1 MKCLLISDEQMDDLL
16 DQAFNEPVFTDSFSS
31 SDFYQEW
38 KDVQTEIKKALLK
51 IGLTSWNE
59 GGEDYG
65 MSDDWGYSRHHGIC
79 IHREQ
84 MMKPNLIPVVLT
96 LLETLNERYQ
106 IDIHHDLFLRHEIKP
121 FDVIVRK
128 DIILA
133 HSEDP
138 QLLKRLGLE
147 G

>member
-1 MKCLLISDEQMDDLL
+1 MLISEEQMNKLL
-16 DQAFNEPVFTDSFSS
+16 DEVFNEPVFTDSFSS

-38 KDVQTEIKKALLK
+38 KDVQSEIKKTLLK
-51 IGLTSWNE
+51 IGLTSWND

-65 MSDDWGYSRHHGIC
+65 MSDDWGYSRHHGIY

-84 MMKPNLIPVVLT
+84 MIKPNLIPAVLT
-96 LLETLNERYQ
+96 LLETMNEKYQ

-121 FDVIVRK
+121 FDVVVRR
-128 DIILA
+128 DTILTY
-133 HSEDP
+133 SEDL

-147 G
+147 V